1 MTQPW
6 YVGNTGTFEA
16 TFRNAARQR
25 ADATD
30 VSITITNAGTGELVP
45 TDPQLI
51 AHDDVGVYRYDWTP
65 TEAGDYLVVM
75 RGVVDGWP
83 ESVPVRVRIRAQ
95 AEAPVV
101 G

>member
-1 MTQPW
+1 MVTPW
-6 YVGNTGTFEA
+6 FAGNTGAFVA

-25 ADATD
+25 ADAED
-30 VSITITNAGTGELVP
+30 VAITITRIETGEVVP
-45 TDPQLI
+45 TDPSLI

-65 TEAGDYLVVM
+65 VEAGEYLVVF

-83 ESVPVRVRIRAQ
+83 EAVPVRVRIRAKS
-95 AEAPVV
+95 EAPRV